1 MNCRHVIGLI
11 DAGPFADYPRQHLDA
26 AWAHARQCHTCG
38 PALEAAAAMT
48 DRLRA
53 LPRPALPR
61 DLTAGVLAHTAAIEG
76 ARAARP
82 APVFEAKRRVVMP
95 DVSGWAMV
103 AGAVVATV
111 AITASGDV
119 APGDIVSL
127 DRVAVRSVVAIP
139 AMTPGLLTLAAGLAL
154 YAFGLFASLSTQ
166 RPPYSSTSP

>member
-26 AWAHARQCHTCG
+26 AWAHARQCQKCG

-76 ARAARP
+76 ARAARR
-82 APVFEAKRRVVMP
+82 ASVFESKRRVVMP
-95 DVSGWAMV
+95 DPSGWATV

-111 AITASGDV
+111 AIIASGEIG
-119 APGDIVSL
+119 PRGIVSL
-127 DRVAVRSVVAIP
+127 DRVALRSVVDMP
-139 AMTPGLLTLAAGLAL
+139 AMTPGIFTLAAGLAL
-154 YAFGLFASLSTQ
+154 YAFGLFASLSTR